1 MVQNYVI
8 VLGSIML
15 EFTWRY
21 YEKPQKKIGQYGQV
35 SQLRTGPDM
44 HYYKSQVVTT

>member
-8 VLGSIML
+8 MLGSIML

-21 YEKPQKKIGQYGQV
+21 
-35 SQLRTGPDM
+35 
-44 HYYKSQVVTT
+44 